1 MDKKPSSNLLVFKK
15 LPVLLDGAIGTE
27 LIKRGCSLN
36 DCLEKFA
43 IEHPKVITEIH
54 QAYIEAGS
62 EIIYSA
68 TFGANRERL
77 KRFNLAAETKN
88 INQLLT
94 SLARKVA
101 GAEIKVAGS
110 VGPTGIVV
118 DDDNFDEVYDI
129 FKEQMEGLHSGEVD
143 LIVIETM
150 TSFLEAKAAVKAVR
164 SLSSIPAM
172 VSFTFDCHGLT
183 KERMTAEQVAF
194 ACKKLDVSAVG
205 INCMSKPELMI
216 QMISQMKEKVSLPL
230 MAKPNAGLPKTENNR
245 YNYPITES
253 DFVDICHQLI
263 DTGVSLI
270 GGCCG
275 TTPKYIKK
283 LGDSLNVQH

>member
-1 MDKKPSSNLLVFKK
+1 MNKKSPSNLLVFKK

-43 IEHPKVITEIH
+43 IENPKVITEIH

-68 TFGANRERL
+68 TFGANRARL
-77 KRFNLAAETKN
+77 KRFNLTDETKN

-101 GAEIKVAGS
+101 GAEVKVAGS
-110 VGPTGIVV
+110 VGPTGIDV
-118 DDDNFDEVYDI
+118 DNDNFDEVYDI
-129 FKEQMEGLHSGEVD
+129 FKEQIEGLLSGEVD

-150 TSFLEAKAAVKAVR
+150 TGFMEAKAALEAVR
-164 SLSSIPAM
+164 LLSSIPVM
-172 VSFTFDCHGLT
+172 VSFTFDRNGLT
-183 KERMTAEQVAF
+183 KEGITAEQVALE
-194 ACKKLDVSAVG
+194 CKNLGVSAIG
-205 INCMSKPELMI
+205 INCMSKPELMLKI
-216 QMISQMKEKVSLPL
+216 INQMKEKVSLPL
-230 MAKPNAGLPKTENNR
+230 MAKPNAGLPRTKNNQS
-245 YNYPITES
+245 YYPLTAI
-253 DFVDICHQLI
+253 DFVNICHQLI
-263 DTGVSLI
+263 DAGVSLI

-283 LGDSLNVQH
+283 LGDSLKLHY